1 MDFFSKLED
10 LKIIA
15 SKLSI
20 EIECQN
26 LKDDEFRFQSGLCK
40 INGKKMIILDKRLP
54 ENEQITI
61 AIEVLRK
68 FNLNDFYIV
77 PWIRERIE
85 E

>member
-10 LKIIA
+10 LKAIA

-20 EIECQN
+20 EIECRN

-40 INGKKMIILDKRLP
+40 VNGKKMIILDERLP
-54 ENEQITI
+54 ENEQVDI
-61 AIEVLRK
+61 AIEALRK

-77 PWIRERIE
+77 PWVREQIE
-85 E
+85 K

>member
-10 LKIIA
+10 LKIVA

-20 EIECQN
+20 EIECRN
-26 LKDDEFRFQSGLCK
+26 LKDDEFQFQSGLCK
-40 INGKKMIILDKRLP
+40 VNGKKMIILDKRLP
-54 ENEQITI
+54 ESEQITI
-61 AIEVLRK
+61 AIGVLRK
-68 FNLNDFYIV
+68 FNLNDCYIV